1 MNQTIKEQTKKWGP
15 KIAFFAAFGF
25 TGLAAIVIYKGI
37 QQIRGIEFDWDD
49 ISKDY

>member
-1 MNQTIKEQTKKWGP
+1 MKQTLKEKTKKWGP
-15 KIAFFAAFGF
+15 KIVFFAVFGF
-25 TGLAAIVIYKGI
+25 TGLAAISIYKGI

>member
-1 MNQTIKEQTKKWGP
+1 MNQTLKEQTKKWGP
-15 KIAFFAAFGF
+15 KIAFFAAIGF

>member
-1 MNQTIKEQTKKWGP
+1 MKQTVKEKTKKWGP

-25 TGLAAIVIYKGI
+25 TGLAAIGIYKGI
-37 QQIRGIEFDWDD
+37 QQIRDIEFNWDD